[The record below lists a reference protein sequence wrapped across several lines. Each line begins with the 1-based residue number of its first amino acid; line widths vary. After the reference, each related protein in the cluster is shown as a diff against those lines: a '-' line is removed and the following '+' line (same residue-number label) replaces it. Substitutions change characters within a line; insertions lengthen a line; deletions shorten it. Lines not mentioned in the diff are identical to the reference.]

1 MTHLIPDPPAGAA
14 TVAAPDAVTVAR
26 IEGKIDLLI
35 QSVGTL
41 HDDSKDH
48 ETRLRAIETS
58 YVTRAAVLAWLMLL
72 AAVMGGAVALVAL
85 VVK

>member
-1 MTHLIPDPPAGAA
+1 MPEPPAASGMA
-14 TVAAPDAVTVAR
+14 VPDAVTVAR

-35 QSVGTL
+35 DRVGGL
-41 HDDSKDH
+41 HVDSKDH
-48 ETRLRAIETS
+48 ETRIRAIETS
-58 YVTRAAVLAWLMLL
+58 YVTRGAVLAWLMLL